1 DKAQPSFARRFT
13 RRSANSRYFHSSRSH
28 APNFEI
34 GREVPSYLE
43 FMFRATERDIAHQ
56 KCNARDLQNMP
67 SMYNG
72 ILQPRISIMT
82 AHKVGEAFPRDP
94 LFRLRGRNVS
104 PGKSLIRNCLVHSIH
119 AHGVVCASAT
129 KRVPV
134 SRIL

>member
-1 DKAQPSFARRFT
+1 MASHQRRRLKRTISRRKQGFRNFRRRLPDRFFRDDKAQPSFARRFT

-94 LFRLRGRNVS
+94 LFRLRG
-104 PGKSLIRNCLVHSIH
+104 
-119 AHGVVCASAT
+119 
-129 KRVPV
+129 
-134 SRIL
+134 